1 MFGEFSVVNLKWQN
15 KPLVQ
20 VEQYQ
25 NYTISYQGEVFS
37 KAQAPASPLSF
48 YLSFDGFIT
57 VAGEDFST
65 KAGENIADNG
75 GGKAV
80 NYIWIIIKDDE

>member
-25 NYTISYQGEVFS
+25 NYTISYQGEEFS
-37 KAQAPASPLSF
+37 IGAQASPLSF

-75 GGKAV
+75 GGKTV
-80 NYIWIIIKDDE
+80 NYIWIIIKNDK

>member
-1 MFGEFSVVNLKWQN
+1 MAKQT
-15 KPLVQ
+15 PQ

-37 KAQAPASPLSF
+37 IGAKASPLSF
-48 YLSFDGFIT
+48 YLSFFGFQT
-57 VAGEDFST
+57 GAGEDFST

-75 GGKAV
+75 GGKTV
-80 NYIWIIIKDDE
+80 NYIWIIIKNDK

>member
-25 NYTISYQGEVFS
+25 NYTISYQGEEFS
-37 KAQAPASPLSF
+37 IGAQASPLSF
-48 YLSFDGFIT
+48 YLSFFGFQT
-57 VAGEDFST
+57 GAGEDFST

-75 GGKAV
+75 GGKTV
-80 NYIWIIIKDDE
+80 NYIWIIIKNYK

>member
-37 KAQAPASPLSF
+37 IGAKASPLSF
-48 YLSFDGFIT
+48 YLSFFGFQT
-57 VAGEDFST
+57 GAGEDFST

-80 NYIWIIIKDDE
+80 NYIWIIIKNDE

>member
-1 MFGEFSVVNLKWQN
+1 MAKQT
-15 KPLVQ
+15 PQ

-37 KAQAPASPLSF
+37 IGAKASPLSF
-48 YLSFDGFIT
+48 YLSFFGFQT
-57 VAGEDFST
+57 GAGEDFST

-80 NYIWIIIKDDE
+80 NYIWIIIKNDE